1 MKIFKIFLVLFCVI
15 GFAPKILANDSLV
28 LECFSLT
35 GNYEFRYYGI
45 KKSQLYYINKKKE
58 VKEIPYDNIKI
69 KEYTMFAITPES
81 MLGFTFHRN
90 TLELKRTD
98 KRGDTMTYA
107 CSRLKGK
114 FLKDFIK

>member
-1 MKIFKIFLVLFCVI
+1 M
-15 GFAPKILANDSLV
+15 
-28 LECFSLT
+28 FSLT

-45 KKSQLYYINKKKE
+45 KGSQLYYINSEKE
-58 VKEIPYDNIKI
+58 VKEIPYDNIKM
-69 KEYTMFAITPES
+69 KEYTMYAITPES

-107 CSRLKGK
+107 CSRLKREIFKRIYKITLSRVGT
-114 FLKDFIK
+114 